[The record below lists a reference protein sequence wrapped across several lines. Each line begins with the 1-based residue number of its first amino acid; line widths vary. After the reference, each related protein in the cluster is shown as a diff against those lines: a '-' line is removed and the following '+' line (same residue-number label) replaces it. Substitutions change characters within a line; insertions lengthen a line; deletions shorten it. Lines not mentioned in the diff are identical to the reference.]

1 MNDYMHIA
9 NSTGLWITCMPAIAM
24 VIFQAVIF
32 TQRAFRASHVTTLTP
47 HQCRTAFRVGA
58 TSAVGPAMAIFIVM
72 VGMMA
77 VVGAPMSWLRLNFI
91 GAATTEL
98 TATTVG
104 AKAMGVELGSPEY
117 GVTAFASSVWT
128 MTLNGCGWLLF
139 CGLFT
144 DKMDKIM
151 SKFTGGDLALMTAV
165 CGAAVLG
172 TASYLATDQ
181 ALKSAPHLAA
191 VITSIIAMAILL
203 KVSENRPKLREY
215 NLGIAMIL
223 GMAVAVVVLQ
233 FTQS

>member
-1 MNDYMHIA
+1 MNDYIHIA
-9 NSTGLWITCMPAIAM
+9 NSMGLWMTCIPAVAI
-24 VIFQAVIF
+24 VIFQAVVF
-32 TQRAFRASHVTTLTP
+32 TKRAFCASHVTALTP

-91 GAATTEL
+91 GSATTEL

-104 AKAMGVELGSPEY
+104 AKAMGVELGSAEY
-117 GVTAFASSVWT
+117 GLTAFASSVWT

-151 SKFTGGDLALMTAV
+151 GKFTGGNLALMTAV

-181 ALKSAPHLAA
+181 ALKSTPHLAA
-191 VITSIIAMAILL
+191 VITSIIAMVILI

-223 GMAVAVVVLQ
+223 GMTVAVIVLQ
-233 FTQS
+233 FTK

>member
-1 MNDYMHIA
+1 MKDYLEIA
-9 NSTGLWITCMPAIAM
+9 NSPALWITCIPAIAM

-32 TQRAFRASHVTTLTP
+32 TQRAFRASKVTTLTP
-47 HQCRTAFRVGA
+47 HQCRTALRVGA

-77 VVGAPMSWLRLNFI
+77 VIGAPMSWLRLNFI
-91 GAATTEL
+91 GSATTEL

-104 AKAMGVELGSPEY
+104 AKALGVELGSAGY
-117 GVTAFASSVWT
+117 GLTGFAASVWT

-151 SKFTGGDLALMTAV
+151 VKFTGGNLAIMTAV

-181 ALKSAPHLAA
+181 ALRSSPHLAA
-191 VITSIIAMAILL
+191 VITAILSMMVL
-203 KVSENRPKLREY
+203 IKVSENRPKLKEY

-223 GMAVAVVVLQ
+223 GMTAAVIVLKA
-233 FTQS
+233 TQ